1 MCVRTWLTASG
12 SLNCSGYVDGAKW
25 MPPKDWDPAGAM
37 GLDFGGD
44 QKPIDNI
51 CTEVADGVFERRFQK
66 LTVRL
71 GVYFTSKLQ
80 SLFTLLRLINTIHV
94 NCAWLSHAQPCPVMC
109 VQHCNDWRLLVN

>member
-1 MCVRTWLTASG
+1 MRTASG

-44 QKPIDNI
+44 QKPIDSI
-51 CTEVADGVFERRFQK
+51 CTEVAEGVFERRFQK

-71 GVYFTSKLQ
+71 GGIFIYFTSK
-80 SLFTLLRLINTIHV
+80 TGVIIHTALIHQHNTAMSRDV
-94 NCAWLSHAQPCPVMC
+94 CSTVMTGVC
-109 VQHCNDWRLLVN
+109 L